1 MDCRDYLQLN
11 KMKGC
16 Y

>member
-1 MDCRDYLQLN
+1 MDCRDYLQLI